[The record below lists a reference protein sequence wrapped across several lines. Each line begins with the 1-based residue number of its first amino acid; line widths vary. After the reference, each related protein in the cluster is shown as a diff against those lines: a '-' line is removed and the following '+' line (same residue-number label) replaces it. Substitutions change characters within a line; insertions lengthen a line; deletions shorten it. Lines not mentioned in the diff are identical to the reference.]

1 MLAIDSLVSFAKSRK
16 FSTHVEDPA
25 FGTFLDLVMIIIE
38 FDNDTFYEEIKIEDW
53 IVFTLHQARFCWG
66 AL

>member
-25 FGTFLDLVMIIIE
+25 FGTFVFVNLVIIIE
-38 FDNDTFYEEIKIEDW
+38 FNKDTFYEEIKIEN
-53 IVFTLHQARFCWG
+53 
-66 AL
+66 

>member
-1 MLAIDSLVSFAKSRK
+1 MLAIDSLVSFAKSKK

-25 FGTFLDLVMIIIE
+25 FGTFSNLVKTIG
-38 FDNDTFYEEIKIEDW
+38 FNNDTFYEEIKIESW

>member
-25 FGTFLDLVMIIIE
+25 FGTFLDLVMIILE
-38 FDNDTFYEEIKIEDW
+38 FNNYTFYEEIKIEN
-53 IVFTLHQARFCWG
+53 
-66 AL
+66 

>member
-25 FGTFLDLVMIIIE
+25 FGTFLDLVIIIE
-38 FDNDTFYEEIKIEDW
+38 FNDYTFYEEIKIEN
-53 IVFTLHQARFCWG
+53 
-66 AL
+66 

>member
-1 MLAIDSLVSFAKSRK
+1 MLAIDSLVSFAKSKK

-25 FGTFLDLVMIIIE
+25 FGTFVNLVMIIK
-38 FDNDTFYEEIKIEDW
+38 FNKDTFYEEIKIENW